1 MCIYNRIYV
10 YILYKMKCL
19 NSRTTYLK
27 PKLIAVQKK
36 GSRSYIATFKSNIHS
51 AKFFNSSVQLI
62 PLTTHCEGGVYFFF
76 RVVNHANVQEHLF
89 LDGQKPVGYMI
100 SFAQS
105 MGFKAWLWWA
115 MYFSEKKNKNL
126 KGFPITWPNSKTPRL
141 LTPRLKIVF
150 RLKMLLFYVN
160 NCFRTTMMDVSQNT
174 KKAAG
179 CCNVQLGTPYWRM
192 FDARLNI
199 WKSQFFKKC
208 FYLS

>member
-10 YILYKMKCL
+10 YIYYIKWSAWILEQHISNPNLLQCK
-19 NSRTTYLK
+19 
-27 PKLIAVQKK
+27 KK

-115 MYFSEKKNKNL
+115 MYFSEKK
-126 KGFPITWPNSKTPRL
+126 T
-141 LTPRLKIVF
+141 KIL
-150 RLKMLLFYVN
+150 RG
-160 NCFRTTMMDVSQNT
+160 SQ
-174 KKAAG
+174 
-179 CCNVQLGTPYWRM
+179 
-192 FDARLNI
+192 
-199 WKSQFFKKC
+199 
-208 FYLS
+208 